1 MQRKQK
7 LVSCKIDGDIFN
19 FLHDIAKEEYGL
31 TCNELIEKILLDF
44 TYKYINADYKKKYKK
59 TFNRNLK
66 DES

>member
-19 FLHDIAKEEYGL
+19 FLQNIAKKEYGL

-44 TYKYINADYKKKYKK
+44 TYKYMNADYKKKYNK
-59 TFNRNLK
+59 TFNRSLK

>member
-7 LVSCKIDGDIFN
+7 LIPCRIDSDIFN
-19 FLHDIAKEEYGL
+19 FLQDIAKEEYGL

-44 TYKYINADYKKKYKK
+44 TYKADYKKKYNK